1 MSNVSHLPVTPK
13 QFDALVR
20 SHLGGLLSP
29 HGFSSEGSRH
39 CTFWRKTNHEIFHFV
54 MADPLRHSPTYDIKI
69 FASSPLIDQDF
80 KAHFPDSLGIPSD
93 TFCHL
98 NVKLGVTHKAS
109 SFPRS
114 DEKSFLAGFENAVR
128 PAILNHALPYL
139 DAVSSVE
146 SLLSLV
152 RHAAFKLRPDG

>member
-1 MSNVSHLPVTPK
+1 VTPK
-13 QFDALVR
+13 QFDALIR
-20 SHLGGLLSP
+20 SHLGALLAP

-39 CTFWRKTNHEIFHFV
+39 CTFWRKTDNEIFHFV
-54 MADPLRHSPTYDIKI
+54 MPDPLRHSPTYDIKV
-69 FASSPLIDQDF
+69 FASSPLIDRAF
-80 KAHFPDSLGIPSD
+80 KDHFPDSLGIPSD
-93 TFCHL
+93 TVCRL

-109 SFPRS
+109 SFPRV
-114 DEKSFLAGFENAVR
+114 DERSFLAGFENAVR

-152 RHAAFKLRPDG
+152 RNPGFKLRPDG